1 MLNKDTVISVKTAVG
16 LTGEIET
23 GENIGQGTTEGAVIS
38 AASIDY
44 TVGKSFE
51 TSSAELSYGPVKL
64 APLLF
69 QDDICRVAIR
79 AEDAQKGNNI
89 LESAL
94 ETKLLDFNLDKSC
107 YLIMGNKSAR
117 KTLEKQL
124 RDNPLKLCKQDMQT
138 AKVEKYLGDMLCEDG
153 LGESV
158 HSTVLRRK
166 GQTMLTMMEICAI
179 IKDCRVTS
187 VGGIVAGI
195 QIWETSVIPF
205 LLNNCETW
213 VELRPK
219 TTKILEEI
227 QLKFLRNILATPIT
241 CPQPALLWDT
251 GCLSM
256 EQRIAQKKL
265 LFYHHLVSL
274 PDDSLA
280 SQVASVQEH
289 LGFPGLVHECKKLM
303 KSYSLSNIRSYS
315 KQQWKCIVRKAVLIA
330 NRNDL
335 LEKAKNYKKIDDHTM
350 SQEQSTL
357 KPYFRELNVPDA
369 RLYFAVRSKMTKTV
383 QMNYKGVDKFRKN
396 HWKCVKCG
404 VPDTQEHIV
413 QCPDYEHLRCGKDL
427 TDTKQLV
434 EYYRK
439 VITVRESSM

>member
-1 MLNKDTVISVKTAVG
+1 
-16 LTGEIET
+16 
-23 GENIGQGTTEGAVIS
+23 
-38 AASIDY
+38 
-44 TVGKSFE
+44 
-51 TSSAELSYGPVKL
+51 
-64 APLLF
+64 
-69 QDDICRVAIR
+69 
-79 AEDAQKGNNI
+79 
-89 LESAL
+89 
-94 ETKLLDFNLDKSC
+94 
-107 YLIMGNKSAR
+107 
-117 KTLEKQL
+117 
-124 RDNPLKLCKQDMQT
+124 
-138 AKVEKYLGDMLCEDG
+138 MLCEDR

-303 KSYSLSNIRSYS
+303 KRYSLSNIRSYS

-427 TDTKQLV
+427 TETKQLV